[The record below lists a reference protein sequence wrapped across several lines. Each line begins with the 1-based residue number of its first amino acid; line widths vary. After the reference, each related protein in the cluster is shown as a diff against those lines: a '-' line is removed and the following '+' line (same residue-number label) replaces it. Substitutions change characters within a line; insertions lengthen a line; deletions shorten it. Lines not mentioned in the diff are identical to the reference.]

1 LRPPSADA
9 SMSRRWPGNQST
21 HTHTQREK
29 QKVLNTRHGAAIS
42 NNISKYK
49 NNTQQTTRE
58 KKKKKKKPNFPNL
71 FIIVSKNCLS
81 GLSLVDFLI
90 LLFFCYSHD
99 HNKTVR
105 D

>member
-1 LRPPSADA
+1 
-9 SMSRRWPGNQST
+9 MSRRWPGNQST
-21 HTHTQREK
+21 HTQTQREK
-29 QKVLNTRHGAAIS
+29 QKVLHTRHGAAIS

-90 LLFFCYSHD
+90 LLFLL
-99 HNKTVR
+99 
-105 D
+105 